1 MWFLPL
7 TISLEA
13 KRTRSG
19 WQVTLRVLFKL

>member
-7 TISLEA
+7 TVTLEV

-19 WQVTLRVLFKL
+19 WQVTLRAQFIF